1 MAKETYLGVGG
12 VARKVK
18 NLYIGING
26 VARKITKGY
35 IGINGVARQ
44 FYTAIVNVAIS
55 ITNTG
60 DSSRCYAQYN
70 GNTYYTSGST
80 FTVPAG
86 NTVILHVAG
95 ATSSNHSWIV
105 INNVTVV
112 DVSTNTATDYS
123 WTVPNNITSAS
134 IALNNYRQYARI
146 TVTTA

>member
-1 MAKETYLGVGG
+1 MKEVYLGVGD
-12 VARKVK
+12 VARKIK
-18 NLYIGING
+18 NLYIGIG
-26 VARKITKGY
+26 GTARKIVKGY
-35 IGINGVARQ
+35 IGIGGVARQ
-44 FYTAIVNVAIS
+44 FYTAIVNVAMS

-70 GNTYYTSGST
+70 GNKYYTSGST

-95 ATSSNHSWIV
+95 TTSSSHNSQIT
-105 INNVTVV
+105 IDNVTVV
-112 DVSTNTATDYS
+112 DVSTYTATDYS

-146 TVTTA
+146 TVTTS